1 MCLFDSLHLSKTEEF
16 ISRFHSLILPS
27 SCPVATRH
35 DLNKNVTQ
43 LNSEFFGASIL
54 EIYSIFPRSQR
65 IIVLSNAAVM
75 TLGVSISSFL
85 VSTSTIPSLLGSNTI
100 TFRIA

>member
-1 MCLFDSLHLSKTEEF
+1 MCLFDSLDFSKTEEF
-16 ISRFHSLILPS
+16 ISKFHSLMLPS
-27 SCPVATRH
+27 SWPVATRH

-43 LNSEFFGASIL
+43 LSSEFFGASIR

-65 IIVLSNAAVM
+65 IIVLSSAAVM

-85 VSTSTIPSLLGSNTI
+85 VSTSTILSLRGSSTI
-100 TFRIA
+100 TLRIA